1 MHGGEATINGVHYP
15 ELYFGISTSGGTF
28 VTPSVM
34 LTGEGAHTVTVPFTF
49 TGFLTAFT
57 SSNAG
62 SDDIPV
68 FTTTLTGS
76 GTARAAFFGL
86 PAEFGM
92 PALQSP
98 IELPGADFQ
107 LEYVFSPSP
116 VPEPGTLV
124 LLGTGVLG
132 IAAAR
137 RRSRSKPPARSPW
150 VSSQLPV
157 ARRPT
162 SLDHS
167 ELADAPRPTTL
178 DTPACTR
185 GSPRRSTSGNIR
197 ITSTFRS
204 AAGALPIT
212 PCSRSVCEM
221 PFLTLLCQPFV
232 PAAGV
237 DREGTIVFWGIV
249 EETGP

>member
-1 MHGGEATINGVHYP
+1 MIATTRLATVTVFVLGVVGLPRPVRADPITLTGGTVQVSVGSNSARLTFIGDGFVVRTVTEQLFAAINQYPFPEGTSVSLGGVWRPTDMHGGEATINGVHYP

-34 LTGEGAHTVTVPFTF
+34 LTGEGAHTVSVPFTF
-49 TGFLTAFT
+49 TGFLTAFA

-68 FTTTLTGS
+68 FTTTLTGG

-137 RRSRSKPPARSPW
+137 RRSRSKPPARSPR
-150 VSSQLPV
+150 VTQ
-157 ARRPT
+157 PT
-162 SLDHS
+162 
-167 ELADAPRPTTL
+167 P
-178 DTPACTR
+178 
-185 GSPRRSTSGNIR
+185 
-197 ITSTFRS
+197 RS
-204 AAGALPIT
+204 ATSDIP
-212 PCSRSVCEM
+212 
-221 PFLTLLCQPFV
+221 
-232 PAAGV
+232 
-237 DREGTIVFWGIV
+237 
-249 EETGP
+249 